1 MRLRRQKA
9 FLILVL
15 AIVACTE
22 PSEPASISAQFI
34 LTDVDGR
41 TLPAG
46 SPPSV
51 GSSGPTVIS
60 GTMSLDLAGNAVT
73 AEDRIESDGT
83 RVTITTHYTYII
95 KDGEITFSYAV
106 PCAPNA
112 ICPPPPTGQ
121 ILDNGLRVQLV
132 FPPGYAFQVYN
143 YRVSATL

>member
-1 MRLRRQKA
+1 MSLRRQKA
-9 FLILVL
+9 FLVLVL

-106 PCAPNA
+106 PSAA
-112 ICPPPPTGQ
+112 IVNGPTRTAGQ
-121 ILDNGLRVQLV
+121 IV
-132 FPPGYAFQVYN
+132 
-143 YRVSATL
+143 